1 MICLVSE
8 LVTLCSCLLLTQG
21 CCYLISQE
29 SERGGEICEGLLAEL
44 QGNILSSLL
53 GSLLLF
59 VGWHTGNLSQKQVP
73 SSTSG
78 EDENLNCIVRA
89 PLPPQ
94 MLVMI

>member
-1 MICLVSE
+1 MDFKKKVSVLFQMSDMLVSE

-53 GSLLLF
+53 GSLAALCGLA
-59 VGWHTGNLSQKQVP
+59 H
-73 SSTSG
+73 
-78 EDENLNCIVRA
+78 R
-89 PLPPQ
+89 
-94 MLVMI
+94 